1 MTHRRPVPVGHITV
15 CETHDFD
22 CSQDFGVTFDMQRL
36 ILPLIAILLAIG
48 TTGCSALR
56 KASGVQKLEKEKDA
70 LQSQLQQTQQEKQA
84 LRQQLNSTESDASRL
99 RDELQN
105 VKEERDSLQDKLSEQ
120 EAMREKLAK
129 QRRELQDLV
138 KDLSGISVKSRG
150 GANAIVLEDKI
161 LFALGE
167 ASLSEEAKASLSK
180 IADYLKKKQWQKI
193 RIEGHTDGVPVT
205 SDRWEDNYHL
215 SAMRAH
221 AVMEQLVAKGISPRN
236 VYLVGFGPNQ
246 PVVEPEKKTAP
257 VPENRRVE
265 ILLVPPK
272 GDIGSYLQ
280 EFE

>member
-1 MTHRRPVPVGHITV
+1 
-15 CETHDFD
+15 
-22 CSQDFGVTFDMQRL
+22 MQRL
-36 ILPLIAILLAIG
+36 ILPLMAILLAIG

-56 KASGVQKLEKEKDA
+56 KATGVKKLEKEKAA
-70 LQSQLQQTQQEKQA
+70 LQNQLQQTQQEKQD
-84 LRQQLNSTESDASRL
+84 LRQQLNSTESEAARL
-99 RDELQN
+99 QDELAN
-105 VKEERDSLQDKLSEQ
+105 VKDERNSLQEKLSEQ
-120 EAMREKLAK
+120 EAMREKLAE

-167 ASLSEEAKASLSK
+167 ASLGEEAKNSLNK

-205 SDRWEDNYHL
+205 SKRWEDNYHL

-221 AVMEQLVAKGISPRN
+221 AVMRHLVSKGIDPRN
-236 VYLVGFGPNQ
+236 AYLVGFGPNQ